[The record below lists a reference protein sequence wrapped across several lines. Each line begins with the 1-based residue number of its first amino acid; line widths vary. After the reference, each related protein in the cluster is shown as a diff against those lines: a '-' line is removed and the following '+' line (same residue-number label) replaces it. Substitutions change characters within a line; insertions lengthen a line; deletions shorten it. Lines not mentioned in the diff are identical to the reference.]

1 MIEGEKKKKMRKMQF
16 FKMCI
21 LDPVLLLTVWPWERS
36 DCFFD
41 SPVGSER
48 KLLVLSH
55 WCVLK

>member
-1 MIEGEKKKKMRKMQF
+1 MRKMKF